1 MTTTQRHLLI
11 LFVLGVVLF
20 FIGNGSIVITDP
32 VESNYT
38 LTSAEM
44 LAAGDYMSPRIYGD
58 YWYDKPIF
66 FYWELIAAFKMF
78 GITEFAARF
87 FPAVFGI
94 LGLFMTYGF
103 ARKIYDAKTGLF
115 ASMILGTS
123 FEYWLISKTVI
134 TDLTLFVFFNAV
146 LVFFYLAYTGRN
158 KITIICVIC
167 SRDLPCS
174 PRGRSASC
182 CQALS

>member
-66 FYWELIAAFKMF
+66 FYWELIAAL
-78 GITEFAARF
+78 R
-87 FPAVFGI
+87 
-94 LGLFMTYGF
+94 
-103 ARKIYDAKTGLF
+103 
-115 ASMILGTS
+115 
-123 FEYWLISKTVI
+123 
-134 TDLTLFVFFNAV
+134 
-146 LVFFYLAYTGRN
+146 
-158 KITIICVIC
+158 C
-167 SRDLPCS
+167 SALRSLPRAFS
-174 PRGRSASC
+174 PRYSVSSAFS
-182 CQALS
+182 